1 MADAPGVGVDEA
13 AGDGAA
19 DCVGSGDGEAIDAAS
34 RASTGVPVAK
44 VHVGAAAAVLQAAA
58 TAATA
63 ATPRAAMAMVRTG
76 PRSSG

>member
-1 MADAPGVGVDEA
+1 MADSPGVGVDEA

-58 TAATA
+58 TAAT
-63 ATPRAAMAMVRTG
+63 PRAAMAMVRTG